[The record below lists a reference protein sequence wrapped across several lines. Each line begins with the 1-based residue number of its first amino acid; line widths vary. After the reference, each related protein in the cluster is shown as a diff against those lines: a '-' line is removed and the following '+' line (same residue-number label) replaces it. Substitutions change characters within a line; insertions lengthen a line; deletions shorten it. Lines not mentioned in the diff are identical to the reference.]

1 MPFKQRL
8 TLTMVWFRQIRNWSL
23 GFAAFVIAIVPVV
36 GTFVWIAASHG
47 AEKQVRF
54 AGLFLNIL
62 GLAFVAIGVASTRRK
77 FDQPSIFVR
86 PWRFFKSFPSFPQP
100 ITGVVRGSLAGATG
114 KARGFVVPSV
124 KGLTVE
130 QRLERL
136 EKTVLDLSIDASTA
150 RDEIDQ
156 KFAEQM
162 ASLQQERSERKDG
175 ESSIRRELEAS
186 ATGGLDQALYGV
198 LWLFFGSI
206 YTTVPVEL
214 CNGLQSWLRWWP
226 AANCGA

>member
-1 MPFKQRL
+1 MPFKQKL
-8 TLTMVWFRQIRNWSL
+8 TLTMTWFRQIRNWSQ
-23 GFAAFVIAIVPVV
+23 GFAGLLIAVVPVV
-36 GTFVWIAASHG
+36 GTFSWIAASQG
-47 AEKQVRF
+47 AEKQIRL
-54 AGLFLNIL
+54 AGLFLSIL

-86 PWRFFKSFPSFPQP
+86 PWRFFKSFPHFPQP
-100 ITGVVRGSLAGATG
+100 ITGTMHGSLAGATG

-124 KGLTVE
+124 EGLTVE
-130 QRLERL
+130 ERLERL
-136 EKTVLDLSIDASTA
+136 ERTVLDLSIDASTT

-156 KFAEQM
+156 RFAEQT
-162 ASLQQERSERKDG
+162 ASLKQERDERKDG

-214 CNGLQSWLRWWP
+214 CNGLQSWLHWWP